1 MTDRYAAG
9 DRDDRERINRAR
21 ATAEDLFRPKHGAA
35 PAELKAGSANPPG
48 STDQQLPRQPRVIPI
63 QQAAPMTT
71 AITEPPAQPK
81 PEAPQI
87 RASQYGRVRA
97 LLNYGMTR
105 EQVADHYKVPVSEI
119 DRIISR
125 SGSRDQRL

>member
-1 MTDRYAAG
+1 MTDRHAAG

-21 ATAEDLFRPKHGAA
+21 ATAEDLFRPKRSTA
-35 PAELKAGSANPPG
+35 PAELGASDAAPLGSA
-48 STDQQLPRQPRVIPI
+48 DQQLPRQPRIIPI
-63 QQAAPMTT
+63 RHAAPTNT
-71 AITEPPAQPK
+71 ANTEPRAELK

-105 EQVADHYKVPVSEI
+105 EQVADHYKVPVTEI

-125 SGSRDQRL
+125 SGSRDRP